1 MTTDTPQE
9 FVFQAEIK
17 QLLHLL
23 SHSLYQNREI
33 AIRELVS
40 NASDALD
47 KFRHLALINSEIK
60 NDEPLEIS
68 LEPNETDRVLVIR
81 DNGIGMTRDELIK
94 NLGTI
99 AHSGSLEFL
108 KKNAAQPAKDDDK
121 HSLSLIGQFGVG
133 FYSSFMLADKVEVL
147 SRSYSEESGWRWES
161 DGSGRFTVEA
171 AEGLTRGTQIRLHLK
186 ADLDE
191 FTKPWRLKNILKQ
204 YSTFVPHPVKLA
216 DELVNEQ
223 KPIWVE
229 PKSSVTAEQYQAFYD
244 HLTHG
249 AGDEPL
255 WYLHLTSDSPFQ
267 FHSILYCPNTNL
279 ERMGFGRVEHGLQ
292 LCAKRILVQHNCR
305 ELLPEYLRFM
315 YGLVD
320 SADLP
325 LNVSREALQ
334 DNTVFRKIK
343 KVLTK
348 KVLSHLESVA
358 VDQPEDYLKFYRQFG
373 ISLREG
379 LHSDFEYREEIG
391 KLLRFATSAQ
401 SPEKAGDVE
410 PLTGLSDYLKRAP
423 EGQKQIYF
431 LAGPDRK
438 SLEKNPNLDQFRR
451 KKLEVLF
458 ITDPIDEF
466 VLAHLRIFDGKDIVA
481 IDSASVELPPTSE
494 AEKAE
499 EAKTE
504 ETQAAAAESTGFKRV
519 LELFREELG
528 DDVKEVRASKRLT
541 DSVCCLVNT
550 EGSMSAQL
558 QKVMAMNDPGFNLS
572 KKDFELNPQV
582 PLVTRLSSL
591 ADNSGNAPFI
601 KQCGRQLF
609 ANALLLEGLP
619 LDPSELVSRVQGFML
634 DAADSRSIHKQE
646 LVAVEQHSA
655 GIG

>member
-1 MTTDTPQE
+1 MTTEIAPQE
-9 FVFQAEIK
+9 FTFQAEIK

-47 KFRHLALINSEIK
+47 KFRHLTLVNSEIRS
-60 NDEPLEIS
+60 DDTLEIAI
-68 LEPNETDRVLVIR
+68 EPSESEKLLVIR
-81 DNGIGMTRDELIK
+81 DNGIGMTRDELVK

-108 KKNAAQPAKDDDK
+108 RSTAQQAKATGPEG
-121 HSLSLIGQFGVG
+121 SPNLSLIGQFGVG
-133 FYSSFMLADKVEVL
+133 FYSAFMLADNVEVW
-147 SRSYSEESGWRWES
+147 SRSYQDESGWKWES
-161 DGSGRFTVEA
+161 DGSGRFTIEPK
-171 AEGLTRGTQIRLHLK
+171 EGLTRGTQIRLHLK
-186 ADLDE
+186 SDLDE
-191 FTKPWRLKNILKQ
+191 FTKPWRLQSILTQ
-204 YSTFVPHPVKLA
+204 YSTFVPHPIKLNG
-216 DELVNEQ
+216 ETVNTQ

-229 PKSSVTAEQYQAFYD
+229 PKSSVTDEQYQAFYE

-249 AGDEPL
+249 AGDKPR
-255 WYLHLTSDSPFQ
+255 WHLHLSSDSPLQ
-267 FHSILYCPNTNL
+267 FHAILYCPDSNL
-279 ERMGFGRVEHGLQ
+279 ERLGFGRVEHGLQ

-358 VDQPEDYLKFYRQFG
+358 AEKPDEYLAFYRQFG
-373 ISLREG
+373 VTLREG
-379 LHSDFEYREEIG
+379 LHSDFEHREEIG
-391 KLLRFATSAQ
+391 GLLRFASSAL
-401 SPEKAGDVE
+401 PPDKAGAHE
-410 PLTGLSDYLKRAP
+410 PLTGLDDYLKRAR
-423 EGQKQIYF
+423 ETQKQIYF

-438 SLEKNPNLDQFRR
+438 SLEKNPNLEIFRR
-451 KKLEVLF
+451 KNLEVLF
-458 ITDPIDEF
+458 VIDPVDEY
-466 VLAHLRIFDGKDIVA
+466 VLAHLRNFQGKDIVA
-481 IDSASVELPPTSE
+481 IDSSQVEFPETTD

-499 EAKTE
+499 ETKAE
-504 ETQAAAAESTGFKRV
+504 EQQAAAAGSSGFQRV
-519 LELFREELG
+519 LELVREELG
-528 DDVKEVRASKRLT
+528 DEVKEVRASKRLT
-541 DSVCCLVNT
+541 DAVCCLVNP

-558 QKVMAMNDPGFNLS
+558 QKVLAMGDPDFKLP
-572 KKDFELNPQV
+572 KKIFELNPSA
-582 PLVTRLSSL
+582 PLIARLSAL
-591 ADNSGNAPFI
+591 ADSAEQTAFI

-619 LDPSELVSRVQGFML
+619 LDPSDLVSRVQSFML
-634 DAADSRSIHKQE
+634 DAAQSRP
-646 LVAVEQHSA
+646 A
-655 GIG
+655 GQS